1 MKLKNSSVLCFVFS
15 LVFSLSLVVSF
26 IEPAWALDSDY
37 VLSVYAAPPTMSP
50 EYDGAAAPVPGSR
63 FLFYDGKTGG
73 TSGQLQAAA
82 NFSVASAPYREVDH
96 DRTMYIVLGYSCGST
111 PQPTIDQT
119 VRYSDLTYYTT
130 GTTPFTFSNGVYA
143 GYRVPGYNHGAYN
156 MFRVTIPAG
165 SRQFKFVTPSK
176 WRLPGQ
182 SFYTL
187 TTEQS
192 FIVDTAD
199 PSVIDMLDQIIDLM
213 NDMKVELAR
222 QTDIL
227 NNVTGWLELNYEKVD
242 DIYSLLR
249 NSLGEQADYLDDKSR
264 AVGQQLMMRVDAEQ
278 YWNDKNQD
286 NFDALG
292 LDNFQF
298 GDGVVAALGTVGGLF
313 EGIWDA
319 LGDMTIIFTFPL
331 ILGISLVVIGRISR
345 SGGKGKKGDED
356 S

>member
-1 MKLKNSSVLCFVFS
+1 MKLKSSSVLCFVFS
-15 LVFSLSLVVSF
+15 LVFSLSLVVSS
-26 IEPAWALDSDY
+26 IESACALDSDY
-37 VLSVYAAPPTMSP
+37 AFSLY
-50 EYDGAAAPVPGSR
+50 GSHNTVDPYWYGNCVDIPNGPA
-63 FLFYDGKTGG
+63 LFYSGKSGSTSVDGHYIKIG
-73 TSGQLQAAA
+73 SSP
-82 NFSVASAPYREVDH
+82 FEPVDH
-96 DRTMYIVLGYSCGST
+96 DRTMYIVLGFNCNSST
-111 PQPTIDQT
+111 APTINQS

-130 GTTPFTFSNGVYA
+130 GTESFTYSNGVYA
-143 GYRVPGYNHGAYN
+143 GYRVPQYPKGAYN
-156 MFRVTIPAG
+156 MFRVTIP
-165 SRQFKFVTPSK
+165 SNTRQFSFRTPSTWK
-176 WRLPGQ
+176 LPANTD
-182 SFYTL
+182 YNI

-192 FIVDTAD
+192 YIVDTAD

>member
-1 MKLKNSSVLCFVFS
+1 MKLKSSSVLCFVFL
-15 LVFSLSLVVSF
+15 LVFSLSLVVSS

-37 VLSVYAAPPTMSP
+37 AFSLYAAPSGYDPQYYSACSP
-50 EYDGAAAPVPGSR
+50 IPVNQ
-63 FLFYDGKTGG
+63 FLFYDGKSGG
-73 TSGQLQAAA
+73 TSGQLNTAGTII
-82 NFSVASAPYREVDH
+82 VRSAPFEPVEH
-96 DRTMYIVLGYSCGST
+96 DRTLYISLGFTSGGT
-111 PQPTIDQT
+111 PSI
-119 VRYSDLTYYTT
+119 T
-130 GTTPFTFSNGVYA
+130 GTFTSRYGNLSYWTSATQQTLTDGVYVA
-143 GYRVPGYNHGAYN
+143 YAVAQYQHGYYY
-156 MFRVTIPAG
+156 MYRVTIPANTREF
-165 SRQFKFVTPSK
+165 SFVTPASY
-176 WRLPGQ
+176 RLPGQ
-182 SFYTL
+182 SNYEL
-187 TTEQS
+187 TCEGAY
-192 FIVDTAD
+192 IVDTAD
-199 PSVIDMLDQIIDLM
+199 PSVIDMLDQILDLM
-213 NDMKVELAR
+213 NEMKVEQAR

-249 NSLGEQADYLDDKSR
+249 NALGEQAAYLDDKSR

-313 EGIWDA
+313 DGIWDA

-331 ILGISLVVIGRISR
+331 ILGISLVVIGRIAR
-345 SGGKGKKGDED
+345 SGGKGKMGDDD